1 MVCLSMTKQIKKQK
15 KNRFEKIKEFFGE
28 LIGEGILHLIFQV
41 LSLPFRAVW
50 WLITKIFDRLDW
62 N

>member
-1 MVCLSMTKQIKKQK
+1 MTKQIKKQK
-15 KNRFEKIKEFFGE
+15 KNRFETIKEFFGE
-28 LIGEGILHLIFQV
+28 LIGEGIFHLIFQV
-41 LSLPFRAVW
+41 LSLPFRAAW